1 MGSSV
6 YTKTGDKGTTGLYT
20 GERVQKSSLR
30 VEAYGTIDELQAFLG
45 LARAHAH
52 NKKVQTELL
61 DIERTLWTLMADV
74 ASLGQTAKVTD
85 QQVKHLEKVI
95 DRFDESLEPLTQFVV
110 PGDNVASSYLH
121 VARTVVRRA
130 ERALW
135 RVLDNGEEVHESN
148 LKYLNRLSDL
158 CFILGRVEEELGAE

>member
-6 YTKTGDKGTTGLYT
+6 YTKTGDRGTTGLYT

-74 ASLGQTAKVTD
+74 ASLGQIAKVTD

>member
-74 ASLGQTAKVTD
+74 ASLGQSAKVTD

-95 DRFDESLEPLTQFVV
+95 DRFDESLEPLTKFVV